1 MKNEALILIDIQKI
15 YFTPGPLLLHKPKE
29 AAGKA
34 ALILQR
40 FREEGKTIV
49 HIKHNFNVLSCIHDS
64 VKPLPEEKVI
74 LKEQPSSFL
83 GTDLHEYLSERDITD
98 VVIVGMMSHM
108 CVDTTVRM
116 CQNYGYNVTVI
127 EDACTTQALKF
138 NGRKIDATTVHEVF
152 MASLDGMFAKV
163 ISSEEYL

>member
-40 FREEGKTIV
+40 FREEGKTVV

-64 VKPLPEEKVI
+64 VKPLSDEKVI
-74 LKEQPSSFL
+74 LKEKPSSFL
-83 GTDLHEYLSERDITD
+83 DTDLHEYLSERDITD

>member
-64 VKPLPEEKVI
+64 VKPLSDEKVI
-74 LKEQPSSFL
+74 LKEKPSSFL
-83 GTDLHEYLSERDITD
+83 GTDLHEYLSEHDITD

>member
-83 GTDLHEYLSERDITD
+83 GTDLYEYLSERDITD

-138 NGRKIDATTVHEVF
+138 SGRKIDATTVHEVF